1 MISAASGDTI
11 RNIRRMEVDNERC
24 SLLFGPV
31 LEKGTYYFYYL
42 PHRVEE
48 GQGFCDGTY
57 LEPEQPLD
65 VAWQQAAAKQ
75 KRPLEAEITSVE
87 ARTSYDS
94 FYPMEIIATKAEE
107 LEYLK
112 EMFRNPS
119 ASFSGGQEISHHHEA
134 EHFFEVACS

>member
-1 MISAASGDTI
+1 MIFAASGDTI

-87 ARTSYDS
+87 ARTPYDS
-94 FYPMEIIATKAEE
+94 FLSYGGHRNPSGGIGMPE
-107 LEYLK
+107 

-119 ASFSGGQEISHHHEA
+119 APFPGG
-134 EHFFEVACS
+134 